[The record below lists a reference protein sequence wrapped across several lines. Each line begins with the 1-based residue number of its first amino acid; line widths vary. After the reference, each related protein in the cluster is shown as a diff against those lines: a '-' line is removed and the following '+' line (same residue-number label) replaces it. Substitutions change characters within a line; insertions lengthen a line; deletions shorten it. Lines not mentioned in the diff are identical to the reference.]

1 MIIAN
6 IPTIC
11 PPFSEV
17 TVLPVRPV
25 LELKGAE
32 VTVTCRVE
40 SSHDVIAL
48 HLVHDTSQFNVEGE
62 HFFCGEHLYT

>member
-17 TVLPVRPV
+17 TVISEGSELQ
-25 LELKGAE
+25 LKGAT
-32 VTVTCRVE
+32 VTVTCRIE
-40 SSHDVIAL
+40 SSHDVIGL

-62 HFFCGEHLYT
+62 HCFLS